1 MATAEAI
8 LRTNM
13 LFVGIG
19 PPSWAAKQDV
29 VSDVLLRPWKPL
41 LRNGGMIFQSVGSAD
56 PVNYPGSRFALTPA
70 FLSALRAINDR
81 KGLPE

>member
-29 VSDVLLRPWKPL
+29 A
-41 LRNGGMIFQSVGSAD
+41 SAT
-56 PVNYPGSRFALTPA
+56 YYCALGSRSFGTA
-70 FLSALRAINDR
+70 
-81 KGLPE
+81 G